1 MEVNKIQEGKHTIFI
16 FSRNPDSIA
25 PEIVNPT
32 FNIELEEYP
41 AEDLL
46 RYCTKL
52 FYDKD
57 IPVDYNK
64 VLKIALEK
72 YLNDVIGG
80 KELKEIEEMK
90 AKELKEIEARKKVE
104 KPKFDWDS
112 SNRKE
117 NK

>member
-1 MEVNKIQEGKHTIFI
+1 MLFDKRDFRPGEFI
-16 FSRNPDSIA
+16 FLND
-25 PEIVNPT
+25 PEISRINEVVNPT
-32 FNIELEEYP
+32 FYIDLEEYP